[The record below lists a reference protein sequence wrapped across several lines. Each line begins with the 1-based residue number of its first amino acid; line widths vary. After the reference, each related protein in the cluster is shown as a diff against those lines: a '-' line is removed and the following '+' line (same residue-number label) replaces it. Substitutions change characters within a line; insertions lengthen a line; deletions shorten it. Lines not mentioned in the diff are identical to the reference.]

1 MTLTFESWV
10 WPRTCRRLFSE
21 RFVGCVSI
29 QFTSLFLT
37 PCHLKLS
44 QIDLLST
51 NMFLKLALLT
61 ASSFARADP
70 SDSSDAALKIT
81 ASMVNLSSDNR
92 ARRTDAPGSIR
103 AASKE
108 TGTEC
113 SFSTSRKAP
122 AVQADVGVLTCP
134 EHEFCIKDA
143 TSSLGG
149 RCVWSDE
156 EYEYASEFFVTDTH
170 RRLAECSGNNPSYCI
185 ECTFLDGTA
194 GKKCDGGYACDGADT
209 DNIGCGSC
217 NEYKACYKASG
228 VISEG
233 SCNDSEACY
242 KTGDNIGSGSCNN
255 LFACYETQCKLCLQS
270 NIYLEAYTV
279 SF

>member
-1 MTLTFESWV
+1 MGGLLV
-10 WPRTCRRLFSE
+10 
-21 RFVGCVSI
+21 VS
-29 QFTSLFLT
+29 QFNSRPCSSL
-37 PCHLKLS
+37 PCHLLLS

-156 EYEYASEFFVTDTH
+156 EYEYASEFFVTDSH
-170 RRLAECSGNNPSYCI
+170 RRLAVCSGDNPDDCI
-185 ECTFLDGTA
+185 ECTMSNGDA
-194 GKKCDGGYACDGADT
+194 GKKCDGYKACYNANADT
-209 DNIGCGSC
+209 IDCGSC
-217 NEYKACYKASG
+217 NSFKACYKASG

-233 SCNDSEACY
+233 SCNGSSAC
-242 KTGDNIGSGSCNN
+242 TGSGDNIGFGSCNA
-255 LFACYETQCKLCLQS
+255 FAACLMTDCKLCLQS
-270 NIYLEAYTV
+270 NIYFEAYTV